1 MRNAIWKV
9 SDRVQQ
15 NTEKLVQLKDQLTA
29 VSELQTSMNDQIQQ
43 HAEKIIALNKDLYM
57 TNENKVDKTTFKQFE
72 SETEENYL
80 GIRQRVDNMAHD
92 INMTGNY
99 LQKFVPMQIQRAITH
114 VVSFVWPQ
122 RDVAWRMNWYNE
134 LRMPMLSMALL
145 TDEGRCNLQKKK
157 QELIA
162 FCQANP
168 TAIMEINGEFGEI
181 MNKKEL
187 MKDEQLMSKVL
198 GSMKLHAKAKMVIFE
213 KLD

>member
-1 MRNAIWKV
+1 MRNSIWKV

-29 VSELQTSMNDQIQQ
+29 VSELQTTMNDQVQQ
-43 HAEKIIALNKDLYM
+43 QAEKIIALNKDLYM

-157 QELIA
+157 
-162 FCQANP
+162 
-168 TAIMEINGEFGEI
+168 
-181 MNKKEL
+181 
-187 MKDEQLMSKVL
+187 
-198 GSMKLHAKAKMVIFE
+198 
-213 KLD
+213 